1 MKAINPKLL
10 MPLGHCRIALIA
22 LAALA
27 GLGAGCTTTFEK
39 LQDQIEMTGPVHSVS
54 NVFRSKELMTG
65 QIRRV
70 AVLPVT
76 ASGTTTAFEAG
87 SETLGPG
94 LFRELDQTGRFETV
108 LIKPEQL
115 RQWTGRDRW
124 NAFDPLPLDF
134 FKRLREATGCD
145 AVLFSQLTQYQ
156 AYPPL
161 TIGWRLQLVDAVS
174 LRPWWACDEVF
185 SAEDATVARAARR
198 YYDAHPPGPDTT
210 ETSRGILYSPRRFG
224 AYAANA
230 VVATLPGR

>member
-1 MKAINPKLL
+1 MKFIIPKLL
-10 MPLGHCRIALIA
+10 KSRAAANISLIVF
-22 LAALA
+22 AAMA
-27 GLGAGCTTTFEK
+27 GLGAGCATSFERM
-39 LQDQIEMTGPVHSVS
+39 QDKFEMTGPVHSVS

-76 ASGTTTAFEAG
+76 TSGRTTAFESG
-87 SETLGPG
+87 SETLAPG

-108 LIKPEQL
+108 LVKPEQL
-115 RQWTGRDRW
+115 RQWTGRAGW
-124 NAFDPLPLDF
+124 NASDALPLEF

-145 AVLFSQLTQYQ
+145 AVLFSQLTHYQ
-156 AYPPL
+156 AYPPM
-161 TIGWRLQLVDAVS
+161 TVGWRLQLVDAVS
-174 LRPWWACDEVF
+174 TRPWWACDEVF
-185 SAEDATVARAARR
+185 NAEDATVARAARR

-230 VVATLPGR
+230 MVATLPER